1 MPHTPHLVLL
11 GGGHAMLPS
20 LRRARE
26 WTEAGVKVTLIDPQ
40 RWLYYS
46 GMVPEYLG
54 GVYEKDDIRID
65 LARLADA
72 AGVTFVQ
79 EAAAALDPD
88 ARTVTTASGTEM
100 SFDVLGIDVGGV
112 NPAVPDGAV
121 ASKPIYRIGDLEPP
135 VRSTLSD
142 SAASLRLV
150 VVGGGAA
157 GTEVALNLTG
167 RFRGAGRGTDLD
179 LTLVEQADQLLPGFP
194 AGMRSYA
201 AGLLRDR
208 GATLR
213 TDTSV
218 ASVAAEVDGPTV
230 QVEAADGST
239 DALAADVV
247 LWATGTVGP
256 SFLAESGLS
265 TDDRGFLYVTRQL
278 RTPSHPRIFA
288 AGDCATIPDADL
300 AKVGVHAVKQ
310 GPDLRANLDRT
321 LHELQQSGST
331 PAASAL
337 TAFRPYPVTPL
348 ILSTGART
356 GLWTAGSLW
365 AAATP
370 LLRLKHWIDRRWI
383 RTYAPER
390 WGDAGWR
397 RLLGAEA
404 AMTVHR

>member
-1 MPHTPHLVLL
+1 
-11 GGGHAMLPS
+11 MLPS

-26 WTEAGVKVTLIDPQ
+26 WTEAGVEVTLVDPQ

-72 AGVTFVQ
+72 AGITLVQ
-79 EAAAALDPD
+79 EAATALDPD

-112 NPAVPDGAV
+112 NPSVPDGAV

-135 VRSTLSD
+135 VRSTL
-142 SAASLRLV
+142 AAPKAALRLV

-167 RFRGAGRGTDLD
+167 RFAGAGRGADLD
-179 LTLVEQADQLLPGFP
+179 LILVEQAGQILPGFP
-194 AGMRSYA
+194 TGMRSYA

-213 TDTSV
+213 TGTSV
-218 ASVAAEVDGPTV
+218 DSVTSN
-230 QVEAADGST
+230 ADGATVRVSAGSDSSDT
-239 DALAADVV
+239 LAADVV

-256 SFLAESGLS
+256 SLLRTSGLS
-265 TDDRGFLYVTRQL
+265 TDDSGFLHVTRQL

-288 AGDCATIPDADL
+288 AGDCATIPDANLD
-300 AKVGVHAVKQ
+300 KVGVHAVKQ
-310 GPDLRANLDRT
+310 GPDLRTNLDRT
-321 LHELQQSGST
+321 LNALRSRGST
-331 PAASAL
+331 PDASAL
-337 TAFRPYPVTPL
+337 TAFRPYPLTPL
-348 ILSTGART
+348 ILSTGERT
-356 GLWTAGSLW
+356 GLWTTGSLW
-365 AAATP
+365 AAASS

-390 WGDAGWR
+390 WSDAGWR

-404 AMTVHR
+404 ACGFS

>member
-26 WTEAGVKVTLIDPQ
+26 WTEAGVEVTLIDPQ

-72 AGVTFVQ
+72 AGVTFVR
-79 EAAAALDPD
+79 EPATALDPD

-112 NPAVPDGAV
+112 NPSVPDGAV
-121 ASKPIYRIGDLEPP
+121 ASKPISRIGDLEPP
-135 VRSTLSD
+135 VRRTLSNP
-142 SAASLRLV
+142 AASLRLV

-167 RFRGAGRGTDLD
+167 RFRGAGRGAD
-179 LTLVEQADQLLPGFP
+179 LTLTVVEQAGQILPGFP

-201 AGLLRDR
+201 AGRLRDR
-208 GATLR
+208 DATLR
-213 TDTSV
+213 TGTSV
-218 ASVAAEVDGPTV
+218 EAVTPESDGVSVRV
-230 QVEAADGST
+230 ST
-239 DALAADVV
+239 GRDATDTLGADVV

-256 SFLAESGLS
+256 PFLQESGLS
-265 TDDRGFLYVTRQL
+265 TDDRGFLHVTRQL
-278 RTPSHPRIFA
+278 RTPSHPRVFA

-310 GPDLRANLDRT
+310 GPDLRTNLDHTLRT
-321 LHELQQSGST
+321 LRNHGST
-331 PAASAL
+331 PAVSAL

-348 ILSTGART
+348 ILSTGEHT

-365 AAATP
+365 ASSTS

-397 RLLGAEA
+397 RLMGAEA
-404 AMTVHR
+404 AAA

>member
-26 WTEAGVKVTLIDPQ
+26 WTEAGVEVTLIDPQ

-79 EAAAALDPD
+79 DSATALDPD
-88 ARTVTTASGTEM
+88 ARTVTTAGGTEV
-100 SFDVLGIDVGGV
+100 SFDVLGVDVGGV

-135 VRSTLSD
+135 LRRTLSD
-142 SAASLRLV
+142 PAASLRLV

-167 RFRGAGRGTDLD
+167 RFAGAGRAADLS
-179 LTLVEQADQLLPGFP
+179 LTLVEQAGRILPGFP
-194 AGMRSYA
+194 DGMRSYA
-201 AGLLRDR
+201 AGRLRDR
-208 GATLR
+208 GAALR
-213 TDTSV
+213 TGTSV
-218 ASVAAEVDGPTV
+218 ASVTPDGDGAAV
-230 QVEAADGST
+230 QVEAEGGST
-239 DALAADVV
+239 DVLAADVV

-256 SFLAESGLS
+256 SFLADSGLA
-265 TDDRGFLYVTRQL
+265 TDSRGFLHVTPRL

-288 AGDCATIPDADL
+288 AGDCATLPDANL

-310 GPDLRANLDRT
+310 GPDLRTNLDHT
-321 LHELQQSGST
+321 LHELRQSGS
-331 PAASAL
+331 PPDASAL
-337 TAFRPYPVTPL
+337 TQFRPYPVTPL

-365 AAATP
+365 AASTS

-383 RTYAPER
+383 RTYTPEQ

-397 RLLGAEA
+397 QLLGAEA
-404 AMTVHR
+404 AGA

>member
-1 MPHTPHLVLL
+1 MSQHLVLL

-26 WTEAGVKVTLIDPQ
+26 WTGAGVEVTLIDPQ

-65 LARLADA
+65 LARLADT

-79 EAAAALDPD
+79 ESATALNPD
-88 ARTVTTASGTEM
+88 ARTVTTAGGTEV
-100 SFDVLGIDVGGV
+100 SFDVLGVDVGGV

-135 VRSTLSD
+135 LRRTLSTP
-142 SAASLRLV
+142 AASLRLV

-167 RFRGAGRGTDLD
+167 RFAGAGRGADLS
-179 LTLVEQADQLLPGFP
+179 LMLVEQADQILPGFP

-201 AGLLRDR
+201 ARLLRGR

-213 TDTSV
+213 TGTSV
-218 ASVAAEVDGPTV
+218 DAVTSDDDGATV
-230 QVEAADGST
+230 RVRRKTGST
-239 DALAADVV
+239 DALSADLV

-256 SFLAESGLS
+256 SFLQESNLS
-265 TDDRGFLYVTRQL
+265 TDDRGFLHVTRQL

-288 AGDCATIPDADL
+288 AGDCATIPEADL

-321 LHELQQSGST
+321 LRQLRKTGST

-337 TAFRPYPVTPL
+337 TEFRPYPVTPL
-348 ILSTGART
+348 ILSTGQRT
-356 GLWTAGSLW
+356 GLWTAGSFW
-365 AAATP
+365 AAHST

-383 RTYAPER
+383 RTYAPAQ
-390 WGDAGWR
+390 WGNAGWR

-404 AMTVHR
+404 AGA

>member
-20 LRRARE
+20 LRRAHE

-79 EAAAALDPD
+79 ESATALDPD
-88 ARTVTTASGTEM
+88 ARTVTTASGTEV
-100 SFDVLGIDVGGV
+100 SFDVLGIDVGGM
-112 NPAVPDGAV
+112 NPSVPDGAV

-135 VRSTLSD
+135 VRRTLSD
-142 SAASLRLV
+142 PAASLRLV

-167 RFRGAGRGTDLD
+167 RFAGAGRGAD
-179 LTLVEQADQLLPGFP
+179 LTLTVVEQADQLLPGFP

-213 TDTSV
+213 TGTSV
-218 ASVAAEVDGPTV
+218 ASVASDDDGATV
-230 QVEAADGST
+230 QLDAAGKST
-239 DALAADVV
+239 DALMADVV

-256 SFLAESGLS
+256 SFLADSGLS
-265 TDDRGFLYVTRQL
+265 TDDRGFLHVTRRL

-288 AGDCATIPDADL
+288 AGDCATIPDANL

-310 GPDLRANLDRT
+310 GPDLRTNLNRT
-321 LHELQQSGST
+321 LHALRKRGST
-331 PAASAL
+331 PDASAL
-337 TAFRPYPVTPL
+337 TAFRSYPVTPL
-348 ILSTGART
+348 ILSTGERT

-365 AAATP
+365 AATTP

-390 WGDAGWR
+390 WGDAGWK

-404 AMTVHR
+404 AST

>member
-26 WTEAGVKVTLIDPQ
+26 WTGADVEVTLIDPQ

-54 GVYEKDDIRID
+54 GVYETDDIRID
-65 LARLADA
+65 LTRLADA

-79 EAAAALDPD
+79 EQATALDPD
-88 ARTVTTASGTEM
+88 ARTVTTESGTAI

-135 VRSTLSD
+135 LRRTLSD
-142 SAASLRLV
+142 PTASLRLV

-167 RFRGAGRGTDLD
+167 RFRGAGRGADLS

-194 AGMRSYA
+194 AGLRTYA

-213 TDTSV
+213 TGTSV
-218 ASVAAEVDGPTV
+218 ASVASDDDGATV
-230 QVEAADGST
+230 QVKAAGGST

-256 SFLAESGLS
+256 AFLADSGLS
-265 TDDRGFLYVTRQL
+265 TDDRGFLHVTRRL

-288 AGDCATIPDADL
+288 AGDCATIPDANL

-321 LHELQQSGST
+321 LHALQNRGS
-331 PAASAL
+331 PPDASAL
-337 TAFRPYPVTPL
+337 TAFRPYPATPL
-348 ILSTGART
+348 ILSTGQRT
-356 GLWTAGSLW
+356 GLWTAGSFW
-365 AAATP
+365 AAHST

-383 RTYAPER
+383 QTYAPEQ
-390 WGDAGWR
+390 WGDAGWG
-397 RLLGAEA
+397 RLMGAEA
-404 AMTVHR
+404 ACR